1 MAKSSSAQTLP
12 DNALLEAA
20 KNIILSEMRRNGG
33 LKGGPARASS
43 LSPERRKEIARMGGQ
58 ASSLARRPLPKIDP
72 GVLGK
77 IKDV

>member
-1 MAKSSSAQTLP
+1 
-12 DNALLEAA
+12 
-20 KNIILSEMRRNGG
+20 MRRNGG